1 MDKSCPNKE
10 CPAFRSDLR
19 ALNQKLTLL
28 HHRITGKTTPTALKE
43 KTLRRD
49 IRRSKKAQEKER
61 EAEEAAQRQLDL
73 VKAKDAEIT
82 TLKGQVAQHVSEI
95 ETLKE
100 RVTHLAG
107 WVQTQCGINDRN
119 LMNITRL
126 QQRLQRANL
135 RFDLD

>member
-1 MDKSCPNKE
+1 M
-10 CPAFRSDLR
+10 R
-19 ALNQKLTLL
+19 
-28 HHRITGKTTPTALKE
+28 HRITGKTTLTALKE
-43 KTLRRD
+43 TTLRRD

-61 EAEEAAQRQLDL
+61 EVEEAAQRQLDL

-100 RVTHLAG
+100 RVTHLVG

-119 LMNITRL
+119 LINITRL